1 MNLEEYASYDG
12 TGLAALVSSG
22 EITASELAELAFAAI
37 NKLNPSINAV
47 VAQYPERANPE
58 RAAELTNGPFNGVP
72 FLVKDLVIH
81 EAAKGCSQG
90 SRLVDGYMYEHSSD
104 LMQRF
109 IDAGFNT
116 LGRTA
121 SPELG
126 MNTTT
131 ENVLHG
137 PTLNPW
143 DPSRMA
149 GGSSGGSAA
158 CVASGI
164 LPIAHGNDGGGSIRI
179 PASCCG
185 VFGLKPTRLRT
196 PVGPDVREGLS
207 GFGVEHVISRTVRD
221 SAAVLDLVQGPGLGD
236 PYIIPPPEQPYLNE
250 LEKSPGQLRIAFTAK
265 SPSGVAAD
273 TEVVVSL
280 GETVVMLQDL
290 GHIVEEASPMWDH
303 ETVVMAT
310 VRASA
315 IATAEAV
322 NHYCKVTGRTPSPD
336 TLESVTLA
344 FYEYGMRMKATEYFE
359 MLAKINNM
367 CRDIAPFF
375 EQFDLLL
382 TPTLLKLPQPI
393 GTYNQNEP
401 GLDPYQWI
409 DKIRGFSGFPSVFN
423 VTGQPAMSVPL
434 HHSKDGLPI
443 GMQFAAKFADEAT
456 LFRIAKQLEDAHPWV
471 DRRPSIRV

>member
-185 VFGLKPTRLRT
+185 GVRL
-196 PVGPDVREGLS
+196 
-207 GFGVEHVISRTVRD
+207 
-221 SAAVLDLVQGPGLGD
+221 
-236 PYIIPPPEQPYLNE
+236 
-250 LEKSPGQLRIAFTAK
+250 
-265 SPSGVAAD
+265 
-273 TEVVVSL
+273 
-280 GETVVMLQDL
+280 
-290 GHIVEEASPMWDH
+290 EAYTSTHP
-303 ETVVMAT
+303 
-310 VRASA
+310 
-315 IATAEAV
+315 
-322 NHYCKVTGRTPSPD
+322 GRTGC
-336 TLESVTLA
+336 A
-344 FYEYGMRMKATEYFE
+344 RRTEWFR
-359 MLAKINNM
+359 
-367 CRDIAPFF
+367 CRTRN
-375 EQFDLLL
+375 L
-382 TPTLLKLPQPI
+382 TH
-393 GTYNQNEP
+393 G
-401 GLDPYQWI
+401 
-409 DKIRGFSGFPSVFN
+409 
-423 VTGQPAMSVPL
+423 
-434 HHSKDGLPI
+434 
-443 GMQFAAKFADEAT
+443 
-456 LFRIAKQLEDAHPWV
+456 
-471 DRRPSIRV
+471 